1 MLFHWGPVTS
11 LNYFFSWELLPMGSS
26 YTWEYTES
34 ILKPAF
40 LETIAFILLLSL
52 FPHCWWVLPFHEHL
66 FLSTFVFLNSFCELV
81 RNKPRRAPFILF
93 SSFVVSST
101 FKGVTLILLGSI
113 LSKCLHSLNMPLRQ
127 WPFFIWLVIIQIK
140 PNHYHLLQA
149 WLLITCLFHFPS
161 LAFFFFLNFILKSET
176 FNGLPHSA
184 LWTLEK
190 LYIFVMLGNIF
201 LLLSRKCDLFH
212 VILIMQI
219 ITQLCFVN

>member
-11 LNYFFSWELLPMGSS
+11 LNYFFPWELLPMGSS
-26 YTWEYTES
+26 YIWEYTES

-40 LETIAFILLLSL
+40 LETIAFILLLL
-52 FPHCWWVLPFHEHL
+52 FFPHCWWVFPFHEHL
-66 FLSTFVFLNSFCELV
+66 FLSTFVYSFCQLV

-93 SSFVVSST
+93 SSSVVSST
-101 FKGVTLILLGSI
+101 FKGVTLTLHGSI

-127 WPFFIWLVIIQIK
+127 RPFFIWLVIIQIK
-140 PNHYHLLQA
+140 PLSPSPGLTAYNMSLP
-149 WLLITCLFHFPS
+149 FPF
-161 LAFFFFLNFILKSET
+161 LGFFFFFLNFILKSET

-201 LLLSRKCDLFH
+201 LFLSRKCNLFH